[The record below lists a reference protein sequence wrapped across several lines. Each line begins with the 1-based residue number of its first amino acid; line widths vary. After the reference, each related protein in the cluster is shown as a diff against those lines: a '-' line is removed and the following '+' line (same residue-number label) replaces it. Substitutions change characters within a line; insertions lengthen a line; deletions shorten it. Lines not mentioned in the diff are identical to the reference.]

1 MRLPLVMS
9 HIFIDLSSPALR
21 RVTLSCSSTIVQMK
35 SRCPVIV
42 LRQAELYFLVKLH
55 TLIVL
60 SALPEIRVF
69 PVVVHYRQRM
79 SLMWPVKFLVFS
91 PFS

>member
-9 HIFIDLSSPALR
+9 HIFIDLSSPELR
-21 RVTLSCSSTIVQMK
+21 RVTLSCSRTIVQMK

-42 LRQAELYFLVKLH
+42 LRQAELYFFVKLH

-60 SALPEIRVF
+60 SALPEIRVL

-79 SLMWPVKFLVFS
+79 SLMCPVKFLVFS